1 MRKILLR
8 LDKDIYEA
16 VKYQAMEN
24 ELPISEAIR
33 MAVKNYMKQ
42 TAAEE
47 GLDVTTALV
56 RAEVREALGAVE
68 KRLIKILAKA
78 TAAAATNMYLSVQCI
93 AAASRRDVAETHLLA
108 QTKAAQYLKAAEE

>member
-1 MRKILLR
+1 MKIIRIR
-8 LDKDIYEA
+8 LDANIYDA
-16 VKYQAMEN
+16 VKHQAMEN
-24 ELPISEAIR
+24 EQSVSETIR
-33 MAVKNYMKQ
+33 IAVKNYMKQ
-42 TAAEE
+42 TAAED

-56 RAEVREALGAVE
+56 RAEVRAALAAVE
-68 KRLIKILAKA
+68 NRLIKILAKA

>member
-1 MRKILLR
+1 MRQIHLR
-8 LDKDIYEA
+8 LDRDIYEA

-24 ELPISEAIR
+24 EQTVAETIR
-33 MAVKNYMKQ
+33 IAFKNYVAQM
-42 TAAEE
+42 AAEE
-47 GLDVTTALV
+47 GLDVTTAVV
-56 RAEVREALGAVE
+56 RAEVREALVAVE

-108 QTKAAQYLKAAEE
+108 QTKAAQYLRVAEE